1 MSVIPALLPLL
12 AEEVVSAVHGAQ
24 VEVTDGRLCRQVET
38 AAGFLALQ
46 PGDRILVWWS
56 GAGSGL
62 ILGRVAAAANPPP
75 AATNPG
81 KPLPEELILAAR
93 RQLILRCG
101 EGEIIIRA
109 DGRLLIRGVDVVS
122 KAARMQRITGG
133 QVAIN

>member
-1 MSVIPALLPLL
+1 MSVCPAVLPLL
-12 AEEVVSAVHGAQ
+12 AEEVVIALHGAQ
-24 VEVTDGRLCRQVET
+24 VEVADDRICRQVET
-38 AAGFLALQ
+38 AAGFLALT

-56 GAGSGL
+56 AGGSGL

-81 KPLPEELILAAR
+81 KPLPEELILSAR
-93 RQLILRCG
+93 RQLVLRCG

-122 KAARMQRITGG
+122 KAARMQRITGA